1 VSALLARGRDDGSVP
16 DHLDPHLEAESLTA
30 MAGGLMSGMLVGT
43 CDLQQALAVIDYHLR
58 RLFGA
63 GAPVGRV
70 VEDGRAAH

>member
-1 VSALLARGRDDGSVP
+1 
-16 DHLDPHLEAESLTA
+16 